1 MAVYVSAPENTAAP
15 LLEANG
21 EQCQSGQERS
31 LSSKEI
37 YRAALKNL
45 EQMLVR
51 GARER
56 KLYLDKAHWRGESAR
71 GRYMRVSPYYEDPGA
86 DVFWY
91 AGFDGLSLE
100 EAAVLH
106 DAAIGRTA

>member
-1 MAVYVSAPENTAAP
+1 MGSEMTTVSAPENTAAP

-31 LSSKEI
+31 LSSAMA
-37 YRAALKNL
+37 RAF
-45 EQMLVR
+45 VR
-51 GARER
+51 QLAKARKQE
-56 KLYLDKAHWRGESAR
+56 LDKCWWKGQSAR
-71 GRYMRVSPYYEDPGA
+71 GRYMRVSPFYEDPSA

-100 EAAVLH
+100 EAVILH
-106 DAAIGRTA
+106 DSKLGRAA